1 MRFFFAF
8 LLAFFVGA
16 FLFLLRLVLEEFFG
30 AGFAVFR
37 LPFVTLTRS
46 QSEADYCQNKKRM
59 FHRARWIRDL
69 SEKGNPIFPDEDKLI
84 KSRAFDSLGGGGP
97 PPKLEISTS
106 FLEFPFEGA
115 SRRRSL
121 VNHDLTEAREVF
133 FKLPPKPSCHDLNRG
148 ALEAF
153 NIIEV
158 GMIHFLQKR
167 SHGLRNAFVVVN
179 PADGFVDLTFDMN
192 FHLEAVTVHLTAFV
206 VIRQTRQSV
215 SCLKAE
221 IFDNSC
227 AHGNSLGVRIG
238 LSPPPSIAKFSHV
251 HGQPY

>member
-1 MRFFFAF
+1 MRLFFTF
-8 LLAFFVGA
+8 LLALFVGVLLL
-16 FLFLLRLVLEEFFG
+16 LFRLVFEEFFG

-46 QSEADYCQNKKRM
+46 QSEADYCQNKERM
-59 FHRARWIRDL
+59 FHHARWIRDL
-69 SEKGNPIFPDEDKLI
+69 SEKGNPSF
-84 KSRAFDSLGGGGP
+84 LGESKAGLLTLPGNFGSA
-97 PPKLEISTS
+97 PKLEIPDT
-106 FLEFPFEGA
+106 FLEFALKGA
-115 SRRRSL
+115 SRCRSL
-121 VNHDLTEAREVF
+121 VDHDLTEAREVF
-133 FKLPPKPSCHDLNRG
+133 FKLPPEPSRHDLNRG
-148 ALEAF
+148 ALQAF
-153 NIIEV
+153 DIIEV
-158 GMIHFLQKR
+158 GMVHFLQKR

-206 VIRQTRQSV
+206 VVRQARQSV

-227 AHGNSLGVRIG
+227 AHGNSLRVRIG
-238 LSPPPSIAKFSHV
+238 LSLPPSIAKFPQV